1 MAGYDGWDRSRP
13 DERDKPPPRPVSRR
27 RYVVAVVLG
36 AVVVFASS
44 RALFAILGDDSV
56 VVVAY
61 GLGIFAAG
69 WNTRARS
76 VIAWLVVAVLT
87 FAATLVLGL
96 ASFLLASAAG

>member
-1 MAGYDGWDRSRP
+1 MAGSDGWDHSQLE
-13 DERDKPPPRPVSRR
+13 ERDKPPPPPVSRR

-76 VIAWLVVAVLT
+76 VKAWLVVGVLT
-87 FAATLVLGL
+87 FVATLALGL
-96 ASFLLASAAG
+96 VSFLLG